1 MPDNVKDLIRAAQAA
16 EIRGDYALAID
27 FLKKSA
33 AAYESLGN
41 VPRAQQMLRHVQRLN
56 GKPSTIDAV
65 VERPAPVV
73 INGLSR
79 FQQRGPT
86 LADESLDAWCS
97 FCCRPQKDLGS
108 MVAGPAGAFICGSCA
123 LEAQRLVSKVEIQG
137 DPVPRDP
144 VIRLS
149 AVEAEGGPLPTD
161 FVGREHAFALF
172 EVAQQ
177 SDGGLVLVVGPS
189 GSGKTA
195 FLRAL
200 QARGHGRYVRGS
212 EGPRDSVA
220 TEPLLFDF
228 QEPASP
234 AWENPPPRWD
244 HPERGLVVATARGKL
259 SRAALTIDH
268 VPVHSTRELGQ
279 SVGEWLPSWML
290 ERVTLV
296 ISLEPLT
303 AKELKRV
310 AASLAA
316 ELKVNASPS
325 ALAKISALAAKSNRA
340 THELVSL
347 LRRIPSGARKAK
359 RPGPRIVK
367 TKKR

>member
-86 LADESLDAWCS
+86 LADESLDVWCS
-97 FCCRPQKDLGS
+97 FCCRPQKDIGRV
-108 MVAGPAGAFICGSCA
+108 VAGPAGAFICGSCA
-123 LEAQRLVSKVEIQG
+123 LEAQRLVSKVESDDVRCLPASHG
-137 DPVPRDP
+137 DPGPGDP
-144 VIRLS
+144 LVRS
-149 AVEAEGGPLPTD
+149 D
-161 FVGREHAFALF
+161 FVGREPAFALF

-177 SDGGLVLVVGPS
+177 CARGLVLVVGPS

-200 QARGHGRYVRGS
+200 QARGHGRYVHGAD
-212 EGPRDSVA
+212 GPPDSVA

-234 AWENPPPRWD
+234 AWETPPPRWE
-244 HPERGLVVATARGKL
+244 HPERRLVVATARGKL

-268 VPVHSTRELGQ
+268 VPVYSTRELGQ
-279 SVGEWLPSWML
+279 SVGEWLPNWML
-290 ERVTLV
+290 EQVTLV
-296 ISLEPLT
+296 IPLEPLT
-303 AKELKRV
+303 AKQLKRV
-310 AASLAA
+310 ALSLAA

-325 ALAKISALAAKSNRA
+325 ALVKISALAAKSERA

-347 LRRIPSGARKAK
+347 LRRIPSGAGKAK